1 MGFTVS
7 SLSNYTNEQNLK
19 MYMPSLFKGKT
30 AKYAN
35 VQTGIKSAEKI
46 KLLDTTV
53 FMQAGG
59 TCTEFNSSGATTISD
74 RTLTVGKLKIENSW
88 CIPELEAKSTQ
99 LLLKKG
105 SNYTEAD
112 LPKEVLDILIG
123 RLMEKLETADWQ
135 GDLLSGNPNINKYD
149 GIHTLMVAAGTG
161 LEANVAAY
169 IAAVLTGTPTAANVI
184 SVFNAIRLAQTDL
197 LPGLRNVGN
206 NLLFV
211 DPLWSELYLIA
222 NQTANQFHYNGM
234 GNQQNDETIKI
245 FGTNITIV
253 PTEGLSGIDA
263 GYLIHEDNLFLG
275 TDLENEEEKIKLW
288 YDDEDEKVK
297 SRILFKRGWQILRPA
312 EVIEFT
318 F

>member
-7 SLSNYTNEQNLK
+7 SLSNYTNEQNIK

-30 AKYAN
+30 AQYAN
-35 VQTGIKSAEKI
+35 IQTGIKSAEKI
-46 KLLDTTV
+46 KLLDTTIW
-53 FMQAGG
+53 MQTGG
-59 TCTEFNSSGATTISD
+59 TCATFNSSGTTTISD

-99 LLLKKG
+99 LMLKKG

-112 LPKEVLDILIG
+112 LPKEILDLLVA
-123 RLMEKLETADWQ
+123 RLMEKLEVADWQ
-135 GDLLSGNPNINKYD
+135 GDLLSGNPNLNKYD
-149 GIHTLMVAAGTG
+149 GIHTIMVAAGTG

-169 IAAVLTGTPTAANVI
+169 IGTPVTSVTTSNAI
-184 SVFNAIRLAQTDL
+184 SVFDAVRLAQVAL
-197 LPGLRNVGN
+197 LPGTRNAGANYFFCDPAWAEAYLVAAKNAN
-206 NLLFV
+206 NF
-211 DPLWSELYLIA
+211 
-222 NQTANQFHYNGM
+222 FYNGT
-234 GNQQNDETIKI
+234 GNTQDETFKI
-245 FGTNITIV
+245 LGTNITIV
-253 PTEGLSGIDA
+253 PTQGLSGIDA

-318 F
+318 Y